1 MDNRVVLGYAP
12 TRRRI
17 FSVED
22 SESRCSVSPSLHFG
36 SELSCGKAARAL
48 NVPTLLWGPAA
59 GHAWGADLYQ
69 GSPSR
74 FLR

>member
-22 SESRCSVSPSLHFG
+22 SESRYSVSPSLHFV
-36 SELSCGKAARAL
+36 S
-48 NVPTLLWGPAA
+48 
-59 GHAWGADLYQ
+59 
-69 GSPSR
+69 
-74 FLR
+74 